1 MSATFDATTTAEYA
15 AASTAA
21 ARSALIVA
29 ALTGTISVKVFDGSN
44 VEKGSGTMDAPWAT
58 ASGNTVTIGEVTSF
72 TVGATATPDA
82 NWYIR
87 FQNAG
92 ATRWL
97 RASFNLTGADF
108 TWSLDN
114 WTATHTGTIGTATI
128 TTSGNAAPVFTVE
141 PTSASIAA
149 TGGTIQFTATDADSP
164 SLIYTLTT
172 TRFGITINS
181 STGLVT
187 VTGDAAGTSG
197 NIVVQVSD
205 GTLTDTA
212 TCMVTVYS
220 NVEQP
225 TLTQYG
231 GSTYDVVSYAML
243 ANNGWRT
250 VDDVVPGW
258 DWSFPTQSPPDLSG
272 MWQFSNNISN
282 WPSNFPGNRLWKI
295 NADWNAMEP
304 TEGNYTFTTTFD
316 LLGSLPSTWAG
327 VQVDVRGCVYSF
339 PTDTSQ
345 VTAPTWLAGRGIPT
359 YNSGDFQYYDISNTG
374 YYTPFRLLISEI
386 AAYVPAGGS
395 VTVGEHPRMM
405 GLIMHGSSNSEGEES
420 FLGSTPANTVNTALH
435 WVSEFG
441 DNARALCWIGE
452 GRSYRD
458 EVEPIV
464 VGGGVGSRG
473 GLLERF
479 LRNSFT
485 PYEIDN
491 DLDGD
496 PITGAFTRTGQ
507 LAEQYYNSSGV
518 AQSDN
523 FYLTVDETY
532 PIIANIRYYQDQMEE
547 FGASYIGVAAKGWTD
562 NLSLWQHIYRMCML
576 RGLQMRRNSLA
587 VEFKNTSLMDSDGY
601 AGASGAVNGA
611 EGFVNP
617 ALMKYG
623 SVQLGRRVYNA
634 TEDASFEANEAFCL
648 LCRMRA
654 RSYNPL
660 TLGEGFGTNSI
671 HNLERWLT
679 QREVDGAATTPY
691 ITRDMGYNPS
701 GDDSALVSNP
711 TAATMEMSRKGTNIA
726 LRLDNRMRFGSSV
739 AIKITYYDDNA
750 ETVTLRYTNT
760 SSGTTDVSWV
770 NTGSVVPVV
779 RTRTYFLSNFSNTDA
794 VNLRLLCSV
803 GNTGFMLVRVI
814 KT

>member
-15 AASTAA
+15 AATTAA
-21 ARSALIVA
+21 ARSAVIVA
-29 ALTGTISVKVFDGSN
+29 ALTGTISVKVFNGSN
-44 VEKGSGTMDAPWAT
+44 VEKGSGTMAAPWAM
-58 ASGNTVTIGEVTSF
+58 ASGNTVTVGEVIELHGRRDSHAGCQLVHPISERRRDA
-72 TVGATATPDA
+72 VGAGVV
-82 NWYIR
+82 R
-87 FQNAG
+87 SG
-92 ATRWL
+92 RE
-97 RASFNLTGADF
+97 RARLHLVARQRGPGQ
-108 TWSLDN
+108 
-114 WTATHTGTIGTATI
+114 TGTIGTATI

-386 AAYVPAGGS
+386 AAHVPAGGS

-601 AGASGAVNGA
+601 AGASGGGEWGRGICQSSSDEIRIGA
-611 EGFVNP
+611 
-617 ALMKYG
+617 
-623 SVQLGRRVYNA
+623 
-634 TEDASFEANEAFCL
+634 
-648 LCRMRA
+648 
-654 RSYNPL
+654 
-660 TLGEGFGTNSI
+660 
-671 HNLERWLT
+671 
-679 QREVDGAATTPY
+679 
-691 ITRDMGYNPS
+691 TR
-701 GDDSALVSNP
+701 
-711 TAATMEMSRKGTNIA
+711 
-726 LRLDNRMRFGSSV
+726 
-739 AIKITYYDDNA
+739 
-750 ETVTLRYTNT
+750 
-760 SSGTTDVSWV
+760 SSGVQRYQD
-770 NTGSVVPVV
+770 GRLK
-779 RTRTYFLSNFSNTDA
+779 RTRLSVCCAGCGRGPTT
-794 VNLRLLCSV
+794 R
-803 GNTGFMLVRVI
+803 
-814 KT
+814 